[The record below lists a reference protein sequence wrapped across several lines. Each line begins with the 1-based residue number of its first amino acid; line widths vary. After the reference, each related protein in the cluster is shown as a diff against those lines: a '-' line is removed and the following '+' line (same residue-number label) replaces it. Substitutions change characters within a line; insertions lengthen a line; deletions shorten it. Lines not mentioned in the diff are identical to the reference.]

1 MSADQIAVSV
11 GGRVLRISNLDK
23 PLYPDAGFTKRDV
36 IDYYVAVADAL
47 LPQLRDRPVTLSRFP
62 DGADRPGFFEKHAAR
77 HAPSWVRT
85 ARVPTSSGFA
95 DSVFI
100 DELPALVWAAN
111 LAALE
116 LHVPQWRLDRDA
128 HAGGDTQPE
137 RVPDLL
143 VFDLDPGEPAGIV
156 ECCRVA
162 ELLRAELEAERL
174 RAFPKTSGSKGM
186 QLSVPITATSEQ
198 EASAYAK
205 RLAER
210 LTAAAPELVLA
221 RMTRRLRPGKVFIDW
236 SQNNPAKTTIAAY
249 SLRARAEPFVSTP
262 VTWDEVRACTEPG
275 QLAFRAGQVRE
286 RLSTRG
292 DLLAGVDRYRA
303 ALPPAPAQRAR

>member
-1 MSADQIAVSV
+1 MTADRTAVSI

-23 PLYPDAGFTKRDV
+23 PLYPETGFTKRDV

-47 LPQLRDRPVTLSRFP
+47 LPRLIGRPVTLFRFP
-62 DGADRPGFFEKHAAR
+62 DGADRAGFFEKHAAR
-77 HAPSWVRT
+77 HAPEWVRT
-85 ARVPTSSGFA
+85 ARIPSRSGPA
-95 DSVFI
+95 EYVFI
-100 DELPALVWAAN
+100 EELPALVWAAN

-116 LHVPQWRLDRDA
+116 LHVPQWRLEDGE
-128 HAGGDTQPE
+128 HAGADTQPE

-162 ELLRAELEAERL
+162 ELLRAELEAEGL

-186 QLSVPITATSEQ
+186 QLSVPILTASEG

-210 LTAAAPELVLA
+210 LAGARPELVVA
-221 RMTRRLRPGKVFIDW
+221 RMTRELRPGKVLIDW

-249 SLRARAEPFVSTP
+249 SLRARSEPFVSTP
-262 VTWDEVRACTEPG
+262 VTWDEVLACTARDRF
-275 QLAFRAGQVRE
+275 AFRAADVRE
-286 RLSTRG
+286 RLSERG
-292 DLLAGVDRYRA
+292 DLFAGMDEHRA
-303 ALPPAPAQRAR
+303 ALPHDPSEHAH